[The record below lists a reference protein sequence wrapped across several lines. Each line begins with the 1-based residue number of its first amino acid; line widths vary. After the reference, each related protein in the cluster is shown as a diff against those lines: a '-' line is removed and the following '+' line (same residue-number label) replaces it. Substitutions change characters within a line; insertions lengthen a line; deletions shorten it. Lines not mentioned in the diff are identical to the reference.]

1 MGLQAE
7 MGKSQVVFETVIMA
21 TDLSPAWDEIASCGG
36 ELRHL
41 GCSVVIL
48 THVITT
54 NFFALGFEDQRQQ
67 AEPRLKDQRR
77 RLEAQGLKVVVE
89 TPVGLP
95 ASSLNEV
102 AHKYDASLLVIG
114 SHGRSRWREGVLGS
128 FSSAVCHH
136 LLYPTLVLPVRIQET
151 GRVDTCLWK
160 CTDLLRHLLLPTDFS
175 APAAE
180 ALCHVELLVPRGVSR
195 VTLVHAVQVPPVE
208 FYEAG
213 LPERVEAS
221 ARNSLEILA
230 ERLKAAGVPEV
241 DSRLSFSHPVPAI
254 LEVLGS
260 EDISLIVLGTQGKG
274 YIAEIFL
281 GSVAHN
287 ITRLTPCPVLLVPP
301 LSREAT
307 I

>member
-1 MGLQAE
+1 METSPA
-7 MGKSQVVFETVIMA
+7 VFETVVLA
-21 TDLSPAWDEIASCGG
+21 TDLSPSWDEIVSCGG

-48 THVITT
+48 AYVITT
-54 NFFALGFEDQRQQ
+54 NFFAPGLEDLRQKV
-67 AEPRLKDQRR
+67 EPRLKDQRR

-95 ASSLNEV
+95 ASSLNDV
-102 AHKYDASLLVIG
+102 ARKYDASLLVIG

-136 LLYPTLVLPVRIQET
+136 LLCPTLVLPVRIQET
-151 GRVDTCLWK
+151 GQAESCLWK

-180 ALCHVELLVPRGVSR
+180 ALCHVELLVPRGVGR
-195 VTLVHAVQVPPVE
+195 VTLMHALQVPPVE
-208 FYEAG
+208 FYETG

-221 ARNSLEILA
+221 ARNSLEILT
-230 ERLKAAGVPEV
+230 ERLQAAGVPLV
-241 DSRLSFSHPVPAI
+241 DSRLSFGHPVSAI

-287 ITRLTPCPVLLVPP
+287 ITRLSPCPILLIPP
-301 LSREAT
+301 LSREAMS
-307 I
+307 